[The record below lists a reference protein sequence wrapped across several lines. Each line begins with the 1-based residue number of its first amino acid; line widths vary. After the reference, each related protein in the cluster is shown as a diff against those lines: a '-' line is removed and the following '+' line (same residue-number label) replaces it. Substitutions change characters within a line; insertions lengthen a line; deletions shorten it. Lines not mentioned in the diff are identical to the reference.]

1 MSNNH
6 KARRASHNHKLRI
19 INLSYNSNNSLSS
32 SLKNNN
38 AKHTHI
44 QKIKNHNKSYLAL
57 KTKALI
63 QTCCN
68 HIAKIKKNT
77 HVIMKISMN
86 CIMNFDLIFF
96 NNTFQVISFVC
107 SLFFIDLVHHF
118 KFVSI
123 YRRSTTTNINN
134 INSFHIQKSV
144 QNLPS
149 QPSLNVTNVCRKNC
163 NINHIT
169 KILHNKRIRSFK
181 DFELM
186 FCHREESFFIMQYE
200 KT

>member
-107 SLFFIDLVHHF
+107 SLFFIALVHHF

-134 INSFHIQKSV
+134 INSFHIQKIV
-144 QNLPS
+144 QNFQFRPS
-149 QPSLNVTNVCRKNC
+149 SNVTKVCKKNC
-163 NINHIT
+163 NNSHIT
-169 KILHNKRIRSFK
+169 NILHNKTNHSFK
-181 DFELM
+181 DLEQMDDRRL
-186 FCHREESFFIMQYE
+186 ESFFIIRYE